1 MSKLRKINQGIDEVA
16 ASLEDVRDVP
26 LSILRDLDMR
36 VAEMLPEL
44 GKMVAKV
51 EEGMKDPDKA
61 RLSRRTALAP
71 ALARGW
77 SQAIYGESAGQSILS
92 AHRRLNG
99 LAETIQHRLGCQADE
114 VEVVSFAR
122 PFLKA
127 GTVSALRS
135 RNVSFV
141 SRRCAVRRPRLG
153 QQTRPER

>member
-16 ASLEDVRDVP
+16 ATLEDVRDVP

-61 RLSRRTALAP
+61 RLSRVTALAP
-71 ALARGW
+71 ALAREW

-99 LAETIQHRLGCQADE
+99 LAETIQHRLGCKADE
-114 VEVVSFAR
+114 VEVFSMHTLFSRQAQR
-122 PFLKA
+122 QPC
-127 GTVSALRS
+127 GS

-141 SRRCAVRRPRLG
+141 SRRCAVRRPRLE
-153 QQTRPER
+153 QQTRLER